1 MNFNDQ
7 PEQRPEPVCIYCQLW
22 HDHGTPCP
30 PLEFPGTEWDQ

>member
-1 MNFNDQ
+1 MSTRDY
-7 PEQRPEPVCIYCQLW
+7 PPCIYYGQE